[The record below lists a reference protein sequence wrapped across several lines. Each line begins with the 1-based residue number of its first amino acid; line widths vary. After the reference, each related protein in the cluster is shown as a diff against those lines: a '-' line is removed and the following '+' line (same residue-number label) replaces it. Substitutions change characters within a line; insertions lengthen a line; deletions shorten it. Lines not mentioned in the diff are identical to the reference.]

1 MHRQIEQRL
10 QLRLLQ
16 RLLSERQPLAECARV
31 VQALLRADPQVHSVW
46 YFTWQDSADIYN
58 PEGDVRCWPPGPSDV
73 LAATDHNLF
82 TLMQE
87 QAQLSIEQVS
97 AMDCWLSKRMR
108 RAGISHG
115 VVVNLPLLA
124 QQHGLL
130 VIELQAA
137 APLSALDSFLVVLG
151 AWLHCAQDAPL
162 PTELLSSDPHPA
174 LWVDQHAALLEVN
187 KTAAEMFAGQIA
199 ENAQQALPNNHQHLV
214 RSCLSQQRVIAD
226 VSAQFGERVL
236 QWSYV
241 PCPEQKR
248 ILVRGRDITEQAK
261 LLKNAV
267 KASRLYR
274 LITENTTDLIS
285 RHLSDGCFISASPA
299 SWSLLGYWPEELRGM
314 RTQALLH
321 KHDLVFVEQ
330 RAKNALAEDGYY
342 TMTVRVR
349 HRAGHY
355 LWFETASRAIR
366 ETYTG
371 AIVEIISVSRDI
383 TARVQAEENRRRLAE
398 VVEVN
403 TDLVLF
409 VDPSGLIRW
418 MNPSAR
424 RSLQVSELQTSMQLA
439 DVVGVHTLNEL
450 TQYGWQTADK
460 EGVWSCET
468 RFQPY
473 ADVASFPVSLVLLAH
488 KAAGDKRYYSLVA
501 RNMAERELRE
511 AQNRK
516 HQEELAHTARLV
528 TLGELASGIAHEM
541 NQPLAAV
548 INYASASLR
557 YLHSAA
563 DVQTPALQ
571 RVAQGLERI
580 TEHANHAAEVIK
592 RLRAFLRKEPRRV
605 QALNIT
611 EVLQETVQLCAWEAV
626 SAQVTIEKKMLT
638 ELPCVYADRVL
649 LEQVLL
655 NVLRNAIEA
664 NREQY
669 QDENQSSR
677 ILITAEQ
684 QAEHVYIKVHDQGAG
699 VTPAQLEQLFTPFY
713 TSKVDGLGLGLS
725 MSRSII
731 EGFGGSLEAE
741 EGLLGGLCLSCR
753 LPVRS
758 RADERLTVHK
768 HK

>member
-1 MHRQIEQRL
+1 MHRQVEQRL

-46 YFTWQDSADIYN
+46 YFSWQNSADIYN

-73 LAATDHNLF
+73 VAATDHNLF

-87 QAQLSIEQVS
+87 HTQLSIEQVS

-137 APLSALDSFLVVLG
+137 APLSALDSLLVVLG
-151 AWLHCAQDAPL
+151 TWLHCAQDAPL
-162 PTELLSSDPHPA
+162 PTELLSTDPHPA

-199 ENAQQALPNNHQHLV
+199 ENAQQALPNNHRQLV
-214 RSCLSQQRVIAD
+214 RACLSQQRMIAD
-226 VSAQFGERVL
+226 VSAQFGQRIL
-236 QWSYV
+236 QWSYI
-241 PCPEQKR
+241 PCLEQQR
-248 ILVRGRDITEQAK
+248 ILVRGRDITEQAQQ
-261 LLKNAV
+261 LQEAAQ
-267 KASRLYR
+267 ASRLYR

-285 RHLSDGCFISASPA
+285 RHLPDGRFISASPA
-299 SWSLLGYWPEELRGM
+299 SWSLLGYWPEELCGM
-314 RTQALLH
+314 RCQTLLH
-321 KHDLVFVEQ
+321 QHDIVLVEQ
-330 RAKNALAEDGYY
+330 RAKNALAEDGYH
-342 TMTVRVR
+342 TMTARVR

-371 AIVEIISVSRDI
+371 AIVEVVSVSRDI
-383 TARVQAEENRRRLAE
+383 TERVKAEENRRRLAE
-398 VVEVN
+398 VVKVN

-409 VDPSGLIRW
+409 VDPNGLIRW

-424 RSLQVSELQTSMQLA
+424 RLLHVAEQQDTLQLA
-439 DVVGVHTLNEL
+439 DVVGSVTLNEL
-450 TQYGWQTADK
+450 TQQGWPAADK
-460 EGVWSCET
+460 HGVWSCET
-468 RFQPY
+468 RFQPC
-473 ADVASFPVSLVLLAH
+473 ANVASFPVSLVLLAH
-488 KAAGDKRYYSLVA
+488 TVAGGERYYSLVA

-548 INYASASLR
+548 INYANASLR
-557 YLHSAA
+557 YLQAA
-563 DVQTPALQ
+563 DSQSPSIQ
-571 RVAQGLERI
+571 RVVQGLQRI
-580 TEHANHAAEVIK
+580 TEHANHAAAVIK
-592 RLRAFLRKEPRRV
+592 RLRAFLRKEPRRM
-605 QALNIT
+605 QALNIA

-626 SAQVTIEKKMLT
+626 NAQVTIEKKMLT
-638 ELPCVYADRVL
+638 ELPYVYADRVL

-731 EGFGGSLEAE
+731 EGFGGSLETE

-753 LPVRS
+753 LPVRN
-758 RADERLTVHK
+758 RTDERLTVHK

>member
-1 MHRQIEQRL
+1 MTHNANQRL

-16 RLLSERQPLAECARV
+16 RLLSEKQPLTECARAL
-31 VQALLRADPQVHSVW
+31 QALLRADQQVRAVW
-46 YFTWQDSADIYN
+46 YFTWQEHAGIYS
-58 PEGDVRCWPPGPSDV
+58 PEGDVRGWPPGPSD
-73 LAATDHNLF
+73 LSAATDHPLY
-82 TLMQE
+82 TALHQHE
-87 QAQLSIEQVS
+87 QLSIEQAS
-97 AMDCWLSKRMR
+97 AIDCWLTKRMR
-108 RAGISHG
+108 RAGIWHG
-115 VVVNLPLLA
+115 VMASLPLCPE
-124 QQHGLL
+124 QHGIV
-130 VIELQAA
+130 VIELQAQ
-137 APLSALDSFLVVLG
+137 APLCAVDSVLLLLS
-151 AWLHCAQDAPL
+151 AWLRCAQSERL
-162 PTELLSSDPHPA
+162 PAELLTTDPHPA
-174 LWVDQHAALLEVN
+174 LWVDAQANLLEVN
-187 KTAAEMFAGQIA
+187 KTAADMFGAQIS
-199 ENAQQALPNNHQHLV
+199 EYAQQALPSNHQHLV
-214 RSCLSQQRVIAD
+214 HSCLSQQRVIED
-226 VSAQFGERVL
+226 VSAQFAQKVFL
-236 QWSYV
+236 WSYI
-241 PCPEQKR
+241 PCAKQQR
-248 ILVRGRDITEQAK
+248 ILVRGRDVTEQAK
-261 LLKNAV
+261 LLKNAT

-285 RHLSDGCFISASPA
+285 RHLPDGRFISASPA
-299 SWSLLGYWPEELRGM
+299 SWRLLGYWPEELKGM
-314 RTQALLH
+314 RSHALLH
-321 KHDLVFVEQ
+321 KHDIVLVAQ
-330 RAKNALAEDGYY
+330 HAKNALAEDGYH
-342 TMTVRVR
+342 TMTVRMR
-349 HRAGHY
+349 HRAGYY

-371 AIVEIISVSRDI
+371 AIVEVVSVSRNI

-409 VDPSGLIRW
+409 IDPSGLIRW

-424 RSLQVSELQTSMQLA
+424 RLLQVSELQISMQLA
-439 DVVGVHTLNEL
+439 DVVGVSTLNKL
-450 TQYGWQTADK
+450 IDYGLQTANK

-488 KAAGDKRYYSLVA
+488 KAAGGERYYSLVA
-501 RNMAERELRE
+501 RNMAEHELRE
-511 AQNRK
+511 AQYRK

-563 DVQTPALQ
+563 DAQTPALQ

-605 QALNIT
+605 QALNMT
-611 EVLQETVQLCAWEAV
+611 EVLQETVQFCAWEALN
-626 SAQVTIEKKMLT
+626 AQVTIEKKMLT

-664 NREQY
+664 NREHY
-669 QDENQSSR
+669 QDKNQSSR

-699 VTPAQLEQLFTPFY
+699 VTPEQLEQLFTPFY
-713 TSKVDGLGLGLS
+713 TSKADGLGLGLS

-731 EGFGGSLEAE
+731 EGFGGALEAE
-741 EGLLGGLCLSCR
+741 QGLLGGLCLSCR

-758 RADERLTVHK
+758 RADERLTFHK

>member
-1 MHRQIEQRL
+1 MHNPLNQRL

-16 RLLSERQPLAECARV
+16 RLLSEQQPLAECARAL
-31 VQALLRADPQVHSVW
+31 QALLRSDRQVRSVW
-46 YFTWQDSADIYN
+46 YFNWQAAASIYS
-58 PEGDVRCWPPGPSDV
+58 PEGDVRGWPPGPGDL
-73 LAATDHNLF
+73 LAATDQALF
-82 TLMQE
+82 TQLQV
-87 QAQLSIEQVS
+87 QSQLSIEQAS
-97 AMDCWLSKRMR
+97 AIDCWLSRRMR
-108 RAGISHG
+108 RAGVSHG
-115 VVVNLPLLA
+115 VVASLPLYP
-124 QQHGLL
+124 QQQGVV

-137 APLSALDSFLVVLG
+137 APLFALDSLLLLLSD
-151 AWLHCAQDAPL
+151 WLHCTEHRAQ
-162 PTELLSSDPHPA
+162 TTQLLSTDPYPA
-174 LWVDQHAALLEVN
+174 LWVDAQGQLLEVN
-187 KTAAEMFAGQIA
+187 KAARDMLGASIVEH
-199 ENAQQALPNNHQHLV
+199 AQQALPHNHQQLV
-214 RSCLSQQRVIAD
+214 RSSLTQQRVIED
-226 VSAQFGERVL
+226 VAAQFEQRMML
-236 QWSYV
+236 WSYI
-241 PCPEQKR
+241 PSPQQQR
-248 ILVRGRDITEQAK
+248 ILVRGRDSTKEAQQLQEATQ
-261 LLKNAV
+261 
-267 KASRLYR
+267 ASRLYR

-285 RHLSDGCFISASPA
+285 RHLPDGRFISASPA
-299 SWSLLGYWPEELRGM
+299 SWSLLGYWPEELQGM
-314 RTQALLH
+314 PCQALLH
-321 KHDLVFVEQ
+321 KHDIVLVEQ
-330 RAKNALAEDGYY
+330 CAKNALADDGYH

-383 TARVQAEENRRRLAE
+383 TARVKAEENRRRLAE

-424 RSLQVSELQTSMQLA
+424 RALQVSDGQTDLQLA
-439 DVVGVHTLNEL
+439 DVVGASTLALL
-450 TQYGWQTADK
+450 TEQGWQAADQQ
-460 EGVWSCET
+460 GVWSCET

-488 KAAGDKRYYSLVA
+488 TAAGGERYYSLVA

-511 AQNRK
+511 AQHRK
-516 HQEELAHTARLV
+516 HQEELAHTARLI
-528 TLGELASGIAHEM
+528 TLGELTSGIAHEM

-557 YLHSAA
+557 YLHTA
-563 DVQTPALQ
+563 DMQLPALQ

-611 EVLQETVQLCAWEAV
+611 EVLQDTVQLCAWEAV
-626 SAQVTIEKKMLT
+626 NAQVTVEQQMLT
-638 ELPCVYADRVL
+638 ELPQIYADRVL

-664 NREQY
+664 NREQH
-669 QDENQSSR
+669 QTPPAPSR

-684 QAEHVYIKVHDQGAG
+684 QADHVYIKVHDQGAG
-699 VTPAQLEQLFTPFY
+699 VTAAQLEQLFTPFY
-713 TSKVDGLGLGLS
+713 TSKAEGLGLGLS

-731 EGFGGSLEAE
+731 EGFGGALEAQD
-741 EGLLGGLCLSCR
+741 GVLGGLCLTCR
-753 LPVRS
+753 LPVR
-758 RADERLTVHK
+758 AADDERATVEA
-768 HK
+768 

>member
-1 MHRQIEQRL
+1 MPYQVNQRL

-16 RLLSERQPLAECARV
+16 RLLSEKQPLPECARAL
-31 VQALLRADPQVHSVW
+31 QALLRADQQVRSVW
-46 YFTWQDSADIYN
+46 YFSWQEHAGIFS
-58 PEGDVRCWPPGPSDV
+58 PEGDVRGWPPGPGDV
-73 LAATDHNLF
+73 SAITDHSLF
-82 TLMQE
+82 AALQE
-87 QAQLSIEQVS
+87 QGQLSIEQAS
-97 AMDCWLSKRMR
+97 AIDCWLSRRIR

-115 VVVNLPLLA
+115 VIASLPLSA
-124 QQHGLL
+124 QHYG
-130 VIELQAA
+130 VVVVELQAD
-137 APLSALDSFLVVLG
+137 APLFAMDSLLLVLT
-151 AWLHCAQDAPL
+151 AWLDCAQHHAL
-162 PTELLSSDPHPA
+162 PTELLTTDPHPA
-174 LWVDQHAALLEVN
+174 LCVDSQANLLEVN
-187 KTAAEMFAGQIA
+187 KAASDIFGAQIS
-199 ENAQQALPNNHQHLV
+199 EYAQQVLPHNHQHLV
-214 RSCLSQQRVIAD
+214 HSCLNQQRVIED
-226 VSAQFGERVL
+226 VAAHFAEQTFL
-236 QWSYV
+236 WSYI
-241 PCPEQKR
+241 PCIEQQR

-261 LLKNAV
+261 QLQNAAQ
-267 KASRLYR
+267 ASRLYR

-285 RHLSDGCFISASPA
+285 RHLPDGRFISASPA
-299 SWSLLGYWPEELRGM
+299 SWHLLGYWPEELQGM
-314 RTQALLH
+314 RTQDLLH
-321 KHDLVFVEQ
+321 QHDIVLVNQ
-330 RAKNALAEDGYY
+330 RAKNALAEDGYH

-383 TARVQAEENRRRLAE
+383 TARVKAEENRRRLAE

-424 RSLQVSELQTSMQLA
+424 RSLQVSEAQTSLQLA
-439 DVVGVHTLNEL
+439 DVVGSATLNEL
-450 TQYGWQTADK
+450 TQYGWQTADQQ
-460 EGVWSCET
+460 GVWSCEA

-488 KAAGDKRYYSLVA
+488 TSAGGERYYSLVA

-511 AQNRK
+511 AQYRK

-557 YLHSAA
+557 YLQTA
-563 DVQTPALQ
+563 DNAQSPALQ
-571 RVAQGLERI
+571 RVGQGLERI
-580 TEHANHAAEVIK
+580 TEHANHAAQVIK
-592 RLRAFLRKEPRRV
+592 RLRIFLRKEPRRV
-605 QALNIT
+605 QALNIAD
-611 EVLQETVQLCAWEAV
+611 VLQETVQLCAWEAV
-626 SAQVTIEKKMLT
+626 NTQVTIEQKMLT
-638 ELPCVYADRVL
+638 ELPFVYADRVL

-669 QDENQSSR
+669 QGSNQSSR

-684 QAEHVYIKVHDQGAG
+684 QAEQVYIKVHDQGAG
-699 VTPAQLEQLFTPFY
+699 VTPEQLEQLFTPFY
-713 TSKVDGLGLGLS
+713 TSKADGLGLGLS

-731 EGFGGSLEAE
+731 EGFGGALEAE

-753 LPVRS
+753 VPVRNRS
-758 RADERLTVHK
+758 DERITVEA
-768 HK
+768 